1 MGSGES
7 SEGTGGGVERPRL
20 LSFVR
25 PEQVPD
31 RVGDWEVGVGWC
43 QSASPITLGTGVWVL
58 GEARAGP
65 RSEAGTGIGAR
76 FPRRGAGWVVFVW
89 FLRGDRT
96 FETVSVGSCSL
107 FGLLIDGAGVWF
119 WVLGGVLGDLPR
131 VGGGG
136 GGFGL
141 GCLGGGGGDD

>member
-96 FETVSVGSCSL
+96 FETVSYESVSLGGRGNAHRAAGRDVHRHGVGECC
-107 FGLLIDGAGVWF
+107 AGV
-119 WVLGGVLGDLPR
+119 D
-131 VGGGG
+131 
-136 GGFGL
+136 
-141 GCLGGGGGDD
+141 CLHQ